1 MDNNKLETISNL
13 FEGKEI
19 RSAWDSEKEEYY
31 FSIVDIIGALT
42 DSNIPRNYW
51 SDLKRKLK
59 QEGSQL
65 HENIVQLKMKSQ
77 KDGKRY
83 LTDTLDTHG
92 ILRLIESI
100 PSPKA
105 EPFKLWLAQMGK
117 ERIDE
122 VFDPELAVNRAV
134 DYYRAKGYDDKWIK
148 ARLTGVV
155 DRRKLTDVWKENG
168 ITKDY
173 EYGILTNEIY
183 QEWSGMKAS
192 QYKEY
197 KGLRKESLRDNMTD
211 IEVALTDLGEIA
223 TRELVKE
230 HKPYGLKENREMAK
244 RGGRIAKNTRDDLEK
259 ELGRTVITKQNAL
272 NYKYIDDNKLDKE
285 KKLDDK
291 SKKELKDGNNKEE
304 TYE

>member
-1 MDNNKLETISNL
+1 MDNNKLETISKL
-13 FEGKEI
+13 FEDSEI
-19 RSAWDSEKEEYY
+19 RSVWDSEKEEYY
-31 FSIVDIIGALT
+31 FSVVDVVGALT
-42 DSNIPRNYW
+42 KSDRARKYW
-51 SDLKRKLK
+51 NDLKIKLS

-65 HENIVQLKMKSQ
+65 SEKIGQLKLKS
-77 KDGKRY
+77 KDGKFY
-83 LTDTLDTHG
+83 NTDVLDTSG

-105 EPFKLWLAQMGK
+105 EPFKLWLAKMGK

-272 NYKYIDDNKLDKE
+272 NYKYIDDNKLDKK

-291 SKKELKDGNNKEE
+291 SKKELKDDNNTEE

>member
-1 MDNNKLETISNL
+1 MENNKLETISNL

-19 RSAWDSEKEEYY
+19 RSVWDAEKEDYY
-31 FSIVDIIGALT
+31 FSVVDVVSALT
-42 DSNIPRNYW
+42 DSKEPRKYW
-51 SDLKRKLK
+51 SVLKNRLK
-59 QEGSQL
+59 KEGSEL
-65 HENIVQLKMKSQ
+65 TTKCSQLKMMAP
-77 KDGKRY
+77 DGKMRVR
-83 LTDTLDTHG
+83 DVLDTKG
-92 ILRLIESI
+92 ILRLIESV

-122 VFDPELAVNRAV
+122 VFDPEIAVNRAV

-148 ARLTGVV
+148 ARLTGIV
-155 DRRKLTDVWKENG
+155 DRFKLTDVWKENG

-197 KGLRKESLRDNMTD
+197 KGIRKESLRDNMTD

-230 HKPYGLKENREMAK
+230 HKPYGLKENRDMAK
-244 RGGRIAKNTRDDLEK
+244 RGGRIAKNTRDNLEK
-259 ELGRTVITKQNAL
+259 ELGKSVISKENAL
-272 NYKYIDDNKLDKE
+272 DYKYLDSSKLDK
-285 KKLDDK
+285 KKLPK
-291 SKKELKDGNNKEE
+291 TKKH
-304 TYE
+304 

>member
-1 MDNNKLETISNL
+1 MDDNKLETISNL

-31 FSIVDIIGALT
+31 FSVVDVVGALT
-42 DSNIPRNYW
+42 KSDRARKYW
-51 SDLKRKLK
+51 NDLKIKLN

-65 HENIVQLKMKSQ
+65 SEEIGQLKLKS
-77 KDGKRY
+77 KDGKFY
-83 LTDTLDTHG
+83 NTDVLDTSG

-230 HKPYGLKENREMAK
+230 HKPYGLRENREIAK

-272 NYKYIDDNKLDKE
+272 NYKYLDDNNLKKENYLNDKYK
-285 KKLDDK
+285 KKLTEK
-291 SKKELKDGNNKEE
+291 NNNED
-304 TYE
+304 

>member
-77 KDGKRY
+77 KDGKSY

-197 KGLRKESLRDNMTD
+197 KGLRKESLRDNMTN

-272 NYKYIDDNKLDKE
+272 NYKYIDSNKLDK
-285 KKLDDK
+285 KKLPKGK
-291 SKKELKDGNNKEE
+291 SELV
-304 TYE
+304 